1 MLGVWGS
8 IATCVGIACAWAY
21 SAEPIRLKKS
31 GWFGPGV
38 VGLCYEGLPWFTG
51 AAVMAA
57 ALPDPG
63 PERAAKLACIVMAMA
78 QIGVIALLLLWG
90 KPVYALSIAAL
101 LLAQIAAMR
110 VLLGDPKG
118 KAPWYNGTGVLF
130 YVSGMMIAA
139 FALRSMGGI

>member
-1 MLGVWGS
+1 MTVLAFGVGAMLGVWGS

-21 SAEPIRLKKS
+21 SAEPIRLKN
-31 GWFGPGV
+31 
-38 VGLCYEGLPWFTG
+38 
-51 AAVMAA
+51 
-57 ALPDPG
+57 
-63 PERAAKLACIVMAMA
+63 
-78 QIGVIALLLLWG
+78 GVIALLLLWG